1 MTFVAFIRHGLTQW
15 NMEGRMQG
23 RAEVPLSDQGRA
35 ALRAARAPAL
45 LMGSRWYT
53 SPLGRAIETARIL
66 GPGAFAIEPR
76 LTEMDWGAWEGETL
90 ADLRTRHGHAMQE
103 NEDQGLHFRPAGGE
117 TPAEVQTRL
126 KSWFRDISTPGRPV
140 TAVTHKGVI
149 RAALALAYDWDM
161 LGRPPVK
168 LDWDAVH
175 LFDASPEGV
184 VVPVALNIAFDP
196 RNGA

>member
-23 RAEVPLSDQGRA
+23 RAEVPLSEQGRA
-35 ALRAARAPAL
+35 ALLMVRAPAL
-45 LMGSRWYT
+45 LVGSRWHS

-76 LTEMDWGAWEGETL
+76 LTEMHWGAWEGETL
-90 ADLRTRHGHAMQE
+90 VSLRARYGGEMQE
-103 NEDQGLHFRPAGGE
+103 NEDQGLHFRPDGGE
-117 TPAEVQTRL
+117 TPAEVQARL
-126 KSWFRDISTPGRPV
+126 KSWFRDISHPGRPV
-140 TAVTHKGVI
+140 TAVTHKGII
-149 RAALALAYDWDM
+149 RAAWALAYEWDM
-161 LGRPPVK
+161 LGPPPVK

-175 LFDASPEGV
+175 LFDASPAGV

-196 RNGA
+196 GNGA